1 MRIPVPALAALLA
14 LSACGGSAPAPTA
27 PMPANVRLA
36 AVPGR
41 PAAGYFELRIEGD
54 RGALVSVT
62 SPQARRVEMHETMS
76 AGAMASM
83 RPIARIPVREGDMLA
98 FSPAGRHL
106 MLFDV
111 DPAIRPG
118 GRIELV
124 LHFERGEPRRLTAR
138 IEAAGGEAR

>member
-1 MRIPVPALAALLA
+1 MRIPVPALAISIALA
-14 LSACGGSAPAPTA
+14 ACGDSRPIQPAAATPF
-27 PMPANVRLA
+27 VRLA

-41 PAAGYFELRIEGD
+41 PAAGYFQLRIAGD
-54 RGALVSVT
+54 RGALLSVT
-62 SPQARRVEMHETMS
+62 SPQARRVEMHETMTS
-76 AGAMASM
+76 GTMSSM
-83 RPIARIPVREGDMLA
+83 RPLRHIAVRRGDILA
-98 FSPAGRHL
+98 FTPGGRHL